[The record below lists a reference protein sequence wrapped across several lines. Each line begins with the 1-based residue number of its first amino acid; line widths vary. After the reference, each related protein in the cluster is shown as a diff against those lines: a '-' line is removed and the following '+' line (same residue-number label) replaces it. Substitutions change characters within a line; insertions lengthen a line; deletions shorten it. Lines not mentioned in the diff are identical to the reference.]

1 MRSPRPALLADV
13 LELAGVGIEALD
25 LCELVFF
32 EDCSLFLKS
41 VHWRTRG
48 TIIQSPDD
56 RQHHAAPR
64 DREQRRKDNV
74 LTELDQEPAARRQRR
89 SWSAHPC
96 PPAPHAPHAPRAPC
110 SFQLAPPN
118 IARSIERPSA
128 RPPLLHLNRAP
139 PCSPSPPVSCAR
151 ASRPGRTST
160 STSRPSRTR
169 RRVALLQRICAKP
182 ASSTARTR

>member
-110 SFQLAPPN
+110 SFQLARPN

-151 ASRPGRTST
+151 ASRP
-160 STSRPSRTR
+160 
-169 RRVALLQRICAKP
+169 VRI
-182 ASSTARTR
+182 